1 MKPKQIT
8 LADIARELNV
18 SPATVS
24 RALKDHPDISE
35 ETREKVKKLAKEL
48 HYRPNTIAQGL
59 RKQESKIIGVIIPE
73 IVHHFFSSVISGI
86 MEYAYKA
93 GYRVMLCQS
102 MEMYE
107 KEAED
112 VEALFSSRVDG
123 ILISLANE
131 TKDYTHL
138 EEVRNYGVPVVSFD
152 KVCHTLENHS
162 MVMIDDF
169 EGAYNIVTHLLE
181 NGFRRIA
188 HIHGPL
194 NPITS
199 QNRLNGYRK
208 ALKDFNIPGEE
219 AYVKGCQ
226 LVTQE
231 EGYNFTKELISLPNP
246 PDAIFAV
253 TDLVAI
259 GAMVAIKEAGLSI
272 PNDIAVVG
280 YSDWAMASVVEPAL
294 TTVSQPG
301 FEMGSLAAKL
311 LIEEIQYINEEN
323 EAPYRHKKM
332 TLKTEVKIRQS
343 SIRKRV
349 LAS

>member
-8 LADIARELNV
+8 LADIAKELNV

-24 RALKDHPDISE
+24 RALKDHPDISQ
-35 ETREKVKKLAKEL
+35 ETREKVKKLASAL

-59 RKQESKIIGVIIPE
+59 RKKESKIIGVIIPE

-102 MEMYE
+102 MEMFE
-107 KEAED
+107 KEVED

-152 KVCHTLENHS
+152 KVCYSLENHS
-162 MVMIDDF
+162 MVVIDDY
-169 EGAYNIVTHLLE
+169 EGAYNVVTHLLE
-181 NGFRRIA
+181 NGYRKIA

-199 QNRLNGYRK
+199 QNRLNGYK
-208 ALKDFNIPGEE
+208 AALKTYGLAEE
-219 AYVKGCQ
+219 KAYIKGCH

-231 EGYNFTKELISLPNP
+231 EGYNFTKELIALPDR

-272 PNDIAVVG
+272 PNDVAVVG
-280 YSDWAMASVVEPAL
+280 YSDWAMAAVVEPAL
-294 TTVSQPG
+294 TTVAQPG
-301 FEMGSLAAKL
+301 FEMGSLAARL
-311 LIEEIQYINEEN
+311 LIDEIHYINEDN
-323 EAPYRHKKM
+323 EAPYQHQKK
-332 TLKTEVKIRQS
+332 TLKTEVKVRQS
-343 SIRKRV
+343 SVKKTV

>member
-1 MKPKQIT
+1 MKSKQIT
-8 LADIARELNV
+8 LADLARELKV

-24 RALKDHPDISE
+24 RALKDHPDISAD
-35 ETREKVKKLAKEL
+35 TRKKVKELARSL
-48 HYRPNTIAQGL
+48 HYRPNSIAQGL

-86 MEYAYKA
+86 MEHAYKA

-102 MEMYE
+102 MEMLE
-107 KEAED
+107 KEIED

-131 TKDYTHL
+131 TNNYKHL
-138 EEVRNYGVPVVSFD
+138 EEVRNYGVPIVSFD
-152 KVCHTLENHS
+152 KVCQNMPNHS
-162 MVMIDDF
+162 KVIIDDY
-169 EGAYNIVTHLLE
+169 EGAFNITTHLLE
-181 NGFRRIA
+181 QGYRNIA

-199 QNRLNGYRK
+199 QNRLNGYRD
-208 ALKDFNIPGEE
+208 ALSAQNVPENPDYIM
-219 AYVKGCQ
+219 GCQ
-226 LVTQE
+226 FVTQE
-231 EGYNFTKELISLPNP
+231 EGYNFTKKLISLPNR

-272 PNDIAVVG
+272 PNDLAVVG
-280 YSDWAMASVVEPAL
+280 YSDWAMASVVEPSL
-294 TTVSQPG
+294 TTVAQPG
-301 FEMGSLAAKL
+301 FEMGSLATQL
-311 LIEEIQYINEEN
+311 LIDEIKYLHEDHDL
-323 EAPYRHKKM
+323 PYRH
-332 TLKTEVKIRQS
+332 TTEVLKTEMKIRDS
-343 SIRKRV
+343 SVKKAV